1 MDLDS
6 VFFFLRFIFMVDL
19 QRFELW
25 SKQETTGLSTCLFCL
40 LLSGKDQE
48 ANVLSLPYL
57 LKRVHPCVEAPHGL
71 FPFCL
76 HLFVF
81 NHGNKVSERCPAR
94 CTLHRRALVYCTSTT
109 QQERNFLRQL
119 LFCNPVQG
127 LCYLS
132 LHAYLTICLAVKTN
146 PGPCSH

>member
-6 VFFFLRFIFMVDL
+6 VFLFLCFVFMVDL

-25 SKQETTGLSTCLFCL
+25 SKQETTRLSTCLFCL

-57 LKRVHPCVEAPHGL
+57 LKKFHPCVEVPQGL
-71 FPFCL
+71 FPFYL

-94 CTLHRRALVYCTSTT
+94 CTLHRYALVYCTSTT

-132 LHAYLTICLAVKTN
+132 LHAYQTICLAVKTN
-146 PGPCSH
+146 PGP